1 MAYKRHDWKKKD
13 VISSVRLN
21 NIEDGI
27 EEALKAAK
35 EPGPQGEPGKDGE
48 PGIGLLGEAQVVEP
62 LSSDADI
69 AALVGKVNELINVLK
84 NRGILA

>member
-13 VISSVRLN
+13 AISAARLN

-27 EEALKAAK
+27 EEALKAVK
-35 EPGPQGEPGKDGE
+35 EPGPQGEPG
-48 PGIGLLGEAQVVEP
+48 IGLFGEAQVVEH
-62 LSSDADI
+62 LSSDADT
-69 AALVGKVNELINVLK
+69 AALVGKVNELIDVLK